1 MQPYISGEF
10 KVDHRRNQ
18 EARHE
23 AAGHHRKTGQGA
35 AAERPR
41 AGIGWGEMTTAL
53 HPHIALYKR
62 PGPWCTIYLDA
73 STGAGDSLHADD
85 ARPDAVTAALHKAGA
100 DRQDIKAVGAA
111 LSSSA
116 KGLPDPVA
124 RFLLV
129 NDGEVAFD
137 EFLPGRL
144 VMQEV
149 HDVGPV
155 PNLVPLVRHRPQE
168 FAYVVAEAGRDGGT
182 IHLRRANRSDDES
195 TEVEGSTE
203 NLKKIP
209 GGGASQGGYLHR
221 TENIWRSNAAEI
233 AGEVDRVV
241 RSSRARL
248 LIVAGDIRAR
258 NLVAEQL
265 SEASRAILSVVE
277 SHTRTDGADRDAFA
291 REVASRVAACIA
303 GEQQHLLERFEYQQG
318 REHPE
323 SVAGLGAVVHALQQ
337 AQVGTLLVE
346 RSAWD
351 DQRLLALDTEPW
363 IAASTNEISGA
374 RLIGTLSAPSALLR
388 AAALTDA
395 DVVLFPPGAL
405 DPHRIAAL
413 LRWPLGPAAQPTP

>member
-1 MQPYISGEF
+1 MQPYISGEV

-18 EARHE
+18 EARHD
-23 AAGHHRKTGQGA
+23 AAGHHRKTVRGA
-35 AAERPR
+35 ASWPSRVE
-41 AGIGWGEMTTAL
+41 IGWCEMTATL
-53 HPHIALYKR
+53 HSYSALYKR
-62 PGPWCTIYLDA
+62 PGPWCTIYMDA
-73 STGAGDSLHADD
+73 STEVGDSLHADD
-85 ARPDAVTAALHKAGA
+85 ARPAAITAALQKGGA
-100 DRQDIKAVGAA
+100 DRRDVQAVDAA

-137 EFLPGRL
+137 EFLPGGL

-155 PNLVPLVRHRPQE
+155 PNLVPLVRHRPEE

-182 IHLRRANRSDDES
+182 IHLHRVNRSDDES
-195 TEVEGSTE
+195 IEVEGSTE

-209 GGGASQGGYLHR
+209 GGGASQGSYLHR
-221 TENIWRSNAAEI
+221 TENIWRANAAEI

-241 RSSRARL
+241 RGSHAKL
-248 LIVAGDIRAR
+248 LILAGDIRAR

-265 SEASRAILSVVE
+265 SEASRAVLTVIE
-277 SHTRTDGADRDAFA
+277 SHTRTDGADREAFA
-291 REVASRVAACIA
+291 QEVSARVAACIA
-303 GEQQHLLERFEYQQG
+303 GEQQRLLERFENQQG
-318 REHPE
+318 RDHPE

-337 AQVGTLLVE
+337 GQVGTLLIE
-346 RSAWD
+346 RAAWD
-351 DQRLLALDTEPW
+351 EQRLLALAAEPW
-363 IAASTNEISGA
+363 IAASTNETSGA

-388 AAALTDA
+388 AASLTDA

-413 LRWPLGPAAQPTP
+413 LRWPLGPTSPPTP

>member
-1 MQPYISGEF
+1 MQPYISGEV

-23 AAGHHRKTGQGA
+23 AAGHHRKTVMGA
-35 AAERPR
+35 AARPSR
-41 AGIGWGEMTTAL
+41 VEIGWGEMTAAL
-53 HPHIALYKR
+53 HSHSALYKR
-62 PGPWCTIYLDA
+62 PGPWCTIYMDA
-73 STGAGDSLHADD
+73 STGSGDSLHADD
-85 ARPDAVTAALHKAGA
+85 ARPDAIAAALHKAGA
-100 DRQDIKAVGAA
+100 GRQDIQAVGAA
-111 LSSSA
+111 LGSSA

-182 IHLRRANRSDDES
+182 IHLHRVNRSDDES

-209 GGGASQGGYLHR
+209 GGGTSQGGYLHR
-221 TENIWRSNAAEI
+221 TENIWRANAGEI
-233 AGEVDRVV
+233 ADEIDRVV
-241 RSSRARL
+241 RNSRAKL
-248 LIVAGDIRAR
+248 LILAGDIRAR

-291 REVASRVAACIA
+291 REVSSRVAACVA
-303 GEQQHLLERFEYQQG
+303 GEQQQLLERFENQQG

-337 AQVGTLLVE
+337 GQVGTLLIE

-351 DQRLLALDTEPW
+351 EQRLLALAAEPW

-413 LRWPLGPAAQPTP
+413 LRWPLGPTTP